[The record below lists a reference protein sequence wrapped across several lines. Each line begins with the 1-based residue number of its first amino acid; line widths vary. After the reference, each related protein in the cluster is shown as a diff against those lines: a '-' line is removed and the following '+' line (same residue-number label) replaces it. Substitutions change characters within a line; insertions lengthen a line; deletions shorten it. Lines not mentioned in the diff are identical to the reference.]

1 MEVARETFEDQGLHD
16 LESDGGLFVILE
28 DLCEDRFDILAK
40 AASFKAG
47 LELLELFTTIHGPR
61 AQVA

>member
-1 MEVARETFEDQGLHD
+1 MEVARQTFEDQGLHD

-28 DLCEDRFDILAK
+28 DVCEDRFEILAK

-47 LELLELFTTIHGPR
+47 LELLQLFTTIHGPT
-61 AQVA
+61 AEAA